1 MNPTI
6 KQTLYTI
13 TVLLLLCITACQKQ
27 SFMADKLLQAE
38 ALMNE
43 YPDSALNLLKGI
55 AQTELQTQEHRARYA
70 LLYSQ
75 ALDKNYIDLT
85 SDSLINIAVDYY
97 KDRDDV
103 RAKFLSYYYQGR
115 IYTNANNLTQA
126 TLAYLEAEQLVDE
139 LGDGYAAGLL
149 YKQIGLIYN
158 SYYDF
163 PKGLQAH
170 QQAIEHFTKANKPIH
185 RIQAMLTLSNIHRN
199 MHNENI
205 GYEVLRTAITESQKL
220 NDQSL
225 IKSCINNLIVVCID
239 LERWEEANQ
248 WYQEYQKNNSRNYP
262 TVAFFGDIA
271 RLHAKNK
278 NFKEAFMLLDETWKK
293 TKSLQDSIQ
302 LYHAES
308 LVYQMNGSWEE
319 AYRSM
324 AKSISHQNKVIRKSL
339 QQPVLTAQNN
349 FLNQELEHKEYRLRM
364 EKYVRLLGF
373 VILLLVSVIV
383 ITFLRKRFQK
393 RLKEQHTLHEKKMET
408 LQQEALKRE
417 KSLRA
422 YTAELESKSS
432 LSGQDVLRLTQELE
446 NSQKHIEEARNFIE
460 QTNQEMES
468 LKADKHEALIRI
480 NKTLKNHF
488 KQIENTFQVLQVKY
502 KNAENKDYVIDK
514 YIQNT
519 IAEFYGSEKA
529 DRNLEELVNELY
541 GDAMSQLRKEMNF
554 PSEDHYRLACLLLAG
569 LSINFI
575 AALSGETSNALY
587 KRRYK
592 IREIMSKA
600 KDSCKDIAA
609 FI

>member
-1 MNPTI
+1 M
-6 KQTLYTI
+6 KKLYSLI
-13 TVLLLLCITACQKQ
+13 VLLLILLFGACSDPKHVIEP
-27 SFMADKLLQAE
+27 LHRAE

-55 AQTELQTQEHRARYA
+55 AQTELHTQEHRARYA

-75 ALDKNYIDLT
+75 ALDKNFIDLT

-199 MHNENI
+199 MQNENI
-205 GYEVLRTAITESQKL
+205 GYEVLQTAITESQKL

-225 IKSCINNLIVVCID
+225 IKSCINNLIPVCID
-239 LERWEEANQ
+239 LERWEEATQ

-308 LVYQMNGSWEE
+308 LVHQMNGSWEE

-324 AKSISHQNKVIRKSL
+324 AKSINHQNKVIRKSL

-393 RLKEQHTLHEKKMET
+393 RLKEQHTLHEKKMEA

>member
-1 MNPTI
+1 
-6 KQTLYTI
+6 
-13 TVLLLLCITACQKQ
+13 
-27 SFMADKLLQAE
+27 
-38 ALMNE
+38 
-43 YPDSALNLLKGI
+43 
-55 AQTELQTQEHRARYA
+55 
-70 LLYSQ
+70 
-75 ALDKNYIDLT
+75 
-85 SDSLINIAVDYY
+85 
-97 KDRDDV
+97 
-103 RAKFLSYYYQGR
+103 
-115 IYTNANNLTQA
+115 
-126 TLAYLEAEQLVDE
+126 
-139 LGDGYAAGLL
+139 
-149 YKQIGLIYN
+149 
-158 SYYDF
+158 
-163 PKGLQAH
+163 
-170 QQAIEHFTKANKPIH
+170 
-185 RIQAMLTLSNIHRN
+185 
-199 MHNENI
+199 
-205 GYEVLRTAITESQKL
+205 
-220 NDQSL
+220 
-225 IKSCINNLIVVCID
+225 
-239 LERWEEANQ
+239 
-248 WYQEYQKNNSRNYP
+248 
-262 TVAFFGDIA
+262 
-271 RLHAKNK
+271 
-278 NFKEAFMLLDETWKK
+278 
-293 TKSLQDSIQ
+293 
-302 LYHAES
+302 
-308 LVYQMNGSWEE
+308 MNGSWEE
-319 AYRSM
+319 SYRSM

-393 RLKEQHTLHEKKMET
+393 RLKEQHTLHEKKMEA

-422 YTAELESKSS
+422 YAAQLESKSS
-432 LSGQDVLRLTQELE
+432 LSKQDVLRLTQELE

-519 IAEFYGSEKA
+519 TAEFYGSEKA

-592 IREIMSKA
+592 IREIMSQA
-600 KDSCKDIAA
+600 KDSCKEIAA

>member
-43 YPDSALNLLKGI
+43 HPDSALNLLKGI

-205 GYEVLRTAITESQKL
+205 GYEVLQTAITESQKL

-225 IKSCINNLIVVCID
+225 IKSCINNLIPVCID
-239 LERWEEANQ
+239 LERWEEATQ

-308 LVYQMNGSWEE
+308 LVHQMNGSWEE

-393 RLKEQHTLHEKKMET
+393 RLKEQHTLHEKKMEA
-408 LQQEALKRE
+408 LQQGALKRE
-417 KSLRA
+417 QSLRA

-432 LSGQDVLRLTQELE
+432 LSKQDVLRLTQELE

-460 QTNQEMES
+460 QTNQEMEL

>member
-1 MNPTI
+1 M
-6 KQTLYTI
+6 KRLYSLI
-13 TVLLLLCITACQKQ
+13 LLLVTLLFGACSDPKHVIEP
-27 SFMADKLLQAE
+27 LHRAE

-43 YPDSALNLLKGI
+43 HPDSALNLLKGI
-55 AQTELQTQEHRARYA
+55 AQPELKTQEHRARYA

-75 ALDKNYIDLT
+75 ALDKNFIDLT

-170 QQAIEHFTKANKPIH
+170 QQAIEHFTKANKPVH

-225 IKSCINNLIVVCID
+225 IKSCINNLILVCID
-239 LERWEEANQ
+239 LERWEEATQ

-262 TVAFFGDIA
+262 TVAFYGYIA

-278 NFKEAFMLLDETWKK
+278 NFKDAFMLLDETWKK
-293 TKSLQDSIQ
+293 TKSLQDSIN
-302 LYHAES
+302 LFHAES
-308 LVYQMNGSWEE
+308 QVHQMNGSWEE
-319 AYRSM
+319 SYRSM

-349 FLNQELEHKEYRLRM
+349 FLNQELELQKYKAQSERQMRIIGVVLTILLVVAAVYGVSVYIKRQREKYLKQIRKQVARIELLKDEKNGMEEEVRKLNQLLSQGGELKDELMQAKGEWTRLEDIRALELYTRLRQDPSLYNPSADYDALLRWVDIASVRFAERLQESYPHLNVSEITLCCLVRMGYSPSQMAEILHVKIPTVNRYIYRICTSLELPNHKE
-364 EKYVRLLGF
+364 
-373 VILLLVSVIV
+373 S
-383 ITFLRKRFQK
+383 
-393 RLKEQHTLHEKKMET
+393 
-408 LQQEALKRE
+408 
-417 KSLRA
+417 
-422 YTAELESKSS
+422 
-432 LSGQDVLRLTQELE
+432 
-446 NSQKHIEEARNFIE
+446 
-460 QTNQEMES
+460 
-468 LKADKHEALIRI
+468 
-480 NKTLKNHF
+480 F
-488 KQIENTFQVLQVKY
+488 KQ
-502 KNAENKDYVIDK
+502 
-514 YIQNT
+514 
-519 IAEFYGSEKA
+519 
-529 DRNLEELVNELY
+529 
-541 GDAMSQLRKEMNF
+541 
-554 PSEDHYRLACLLLAG
+554 
-569 LSINFI
+569 FI
-575 AALSGETSNALY
+575 V
-587 KRRYK
+587 
-592 IREIMSKA
+592 
-600 KDSCKDIAA
+600 A
-609 FI
+609 F

>member
-1 MNPTI
+1 
-6 KQTLYTI
+6 
-13 TVLLLLCITACQKQ
+13 
-27 SFMADKLLQAE
+27 MADKLLQAE

-55 AQTELQTQEHRARYA
+55 AQPELQTQEHRARYA

-85 SDSLINIAVDYY
+85 NDSLINIAVDYY

-170 QQAIEHFTKANKPIH
+170 QQAIEHFTKANKPVH
-185 RIQAMLTLSNIHRN
+185 RIQAMLTLSTIHRN

-239 LERWEEANQ
+239 LERWEEATQ

-262 TVAFFGDIA
+262 TVAFYGYIA

-278 NFKEAFMLLDETWKK
+278 NFKDAFMLLDETWKK
-293 TKSLQDSIQ
+293 TKSLQDSIN
-302 LYHAES
+302 LFHAES
-308 LVYQMNGSWEE
+308 QVHQMNGSWEE
-319 AYRSM
+319 SYRSM

-393 RLKEQHTLHEKKMET
+393 RLKEQHTLHEKKMEA
-408 LQQEALKRE
+408 LQQGALKRE
-417 KSLRA
+417 QSLRA

-488 KQIENTFQVLQVKY
+488 KQIENTFQVLQMKY
-502 KNAENKDYVIDK
+502 KNAENKDYVINK

>member
-1 MNPTI
+1 M
-6 KQTLYTI
+6 KKLYSLI
-13 TVLLLLCITACQKQ
+13 VLLLILLFGACSDPKHVIEP
-27 SFMADKLLQAE
+27 LHRAE

-75 ALDKNYIDLT
+75 ALDKNFIDLT

-170 QQAIEHFTKANKPIH
+170 QQAIEHFTKANKPVH

-225 IKSCINNLIVVCID
+225 IKSCINNLIPVCID

-308 LVYQMNGSWEE
+308 LVHQMNGSWEE
-319 AYRSM
+319 SYRSM

-383 ITFLRKRFQK
+383 ITFLKKRFQK
-393 RLKEQHTLHEKKMET
+393 RLKEQHTLHEKKMEA

-502 KNAENKDYVIDK
+502 KNAENKDYVINK

>member
-55 AQTELQTQEHRARYA
+55 TQPELQTQAHHARYA

-170 QQAIEHFTKANKPIH
+170 QQAIEHFTKANKPVH

-225 IKSCINNLIVVCID
+225 IKSCINNLILVCID
-239 LERWEEANQ
+239 LERWEEATQ

-262 TVAFFGDIA
+262 TVAFYGYIA

-278 NFKEAFMLLDETWKK
+278 NFKDAFMLLDETWKK
-293 TKSLQDSIQ
+293 TKSLQDSID
-302 LYHAES
+302 LFHAES
-308 LVYQMNGSWEE
+308 QVHQMNGSWEE

-349 FLNQELEHKEYRLRM
+349 FLNQELELQKYKAQSERQMRIIGVVLTILLVVAAVYGVSVYIKRQREKYLKQIRKQVARIELLKDEKNGMEEEVRKLNQLLSQGGELKDELMQAKGEWTRLEDIRALELYTRLHQAPSLYNPSADYDALLRWVDIASVRFAERLQESYPHLNVSEITLCSLVRMGYSPSQMAEILHVKIPTVNRYIYRICTSLELPNHKESFRQ
-364 EKYVRLLGF
+364 F
-373 VILLLVSVIV
+373 IV
-383 ITFLRKRFQK
+383 
-393 RLKEQHTLHEKKMET
+393 
-408 LQQEALKRE
+408 
-417 KSLRA
+417 
-422 YTAELESKSS
+422 
-432 LSGQDVLRLTQELE
+432 
-446 NSQKHIEEARNFIE
+446 
-460 QTNQEMES
+460 
-468 LKADKHEALIRI
+468 
-480 NKTLKNHF
+480 
-488 KQIENTFQVLQVKY
+488 
-502 KNAENKDYVIDK
+502 
-514 YIQNT
+514 
-519 IAEFYGSEKA
+519 
-529 DRNLEELVNELY
+529 
-541 GDAMSQLRKEMNF
+541 
-554 PSEDHYRLACLLLAG
+554 
-569 LSINFI
+569 
-575 AALSGETSNALY
+575 
-587 KRRYK
+587 
-592 IREIMSKA
+592 
-600 KDSCKDIAA
+600 A
-609 FI
+609 F

>member
-1 MNPTI
+1 
-6 KQTLYTI
+6 
-13 TVLLLLCITACQKQ
+13 
-27 SFMADKLLQAE
+27 MADKLLQAE

-55 AQTELQTQEHRARYA
+55 TQPELQTQAHHARYA

-170 QQAIEHFTKANKPIH
+170 QQAIEHFTKANKPVH
-185 RIQAMLTLSNIHRN
+185 RIQAMLTLSTIHRN

-239 LERWEEANQ
+239 LERWEEATQ

-262 TVAFFGDIA
+262 TVAFYGYIA

-278 NFKEAFMLLDETWKK
+278 NFKDAFMLLNETWKK
-293 TKSLQDSIQ
+293 TKSLQDSIN
-302 LYHAES
+302 LFHAES
-308 LVYQMNGSWEE
+308 QVHQMNGSWEE
-319 AYRSM
+319 SYRSM

-393 RLKEQHTLHEKKMET
+393 RLKEQHTLHEKKMEA
-408 LQQEALKRE
+408 LQQGALKRE
-417 KSLRA
+417 QSLRA

-488 KQIENTFQVLQVKY
+488 KQIENTFQVLQMKY
-502 KNAENKDYVIDK
+502 KNAENKDYVINK

>member
-1 MNPTI
+1 
-6 KQTLYTI
+6 
-13 TVLLLLCITACQKQ
+13 
-27 SFMADKLLQAE
+27 
-38 ALMNE
+38 
-43 YPDSALNLLKGI
+43 
-55 AQTELQTQEHRARYA
+55 
-70 LLYSQ
+70 
-75 ALDKNYIDLT
+75 
-85 SDSLINIAVDYY
+85 
-97 KDRDDV
+97 
-103 RAKFLSYYYQGR
+103 
-115 IYTNANNLTQA
+115 
-126 TLAYLEAEQLVDE
+126 
-139 LGDGYAAGLL
+139 
-149 YKQIGLIYN
+149 
-158 SYYDF
+158 
-163 PKGLQAH
+163 
-170 QQAIEHFTKANKPIH
+170 
-185 RIQAMLTLSNIHRN
+185 
-199 MHNENI
+199 
-205 GYEVLRTAITESQKL
+205 
-220 NDQSL
+220 
-225 IKSCINNLIVVCID
+225 
-239 LERWEEANQ
+239 
-248 WYQEYQKNNSRNYP
+248 
-262 TVAFFGDIA
+262 
-271 RLHAKNK
+271 
-278 NFKEAFMLLDETWKK
+278 
-293 TKSLQDSIQ
+293 
-302 LYHAES
+302 
-308 LVYQMNGSWEE
+308 
-319 AYRSM
+319 
-324 AKSISHQNKVIRKSL
+324 
-339 QQPVLTAQNN
+339 
-349 FLNQELEHKEYRLRM
+349 M

-383 ITFLRKRFQK
+383 IAFLGKRFQK
-393 RLKEQHTLHEKKMET
+393 RLKEQHTLHEKKMEA
-408 LQQEALKRE
+408 LQQGALKRE
-417 KSLRA
+417 QSLRA
-422 YTAELESKSS
+422 YTA
-432 LSGQDVLRLTQELE
+432 ELE

>member
-43 YPDSALNLLKGI
+43 HPDSALNLLKGI
-55 AQTELQTQEHRARYA
+55 AQPELKTQEHRARYA

-103 RAKFLSYYYQGR
+103 RAKFLSYYYLGR

-126 TLAYLEAEQLVDE
+126 TLAYMEAEQLVDE
-139 LGDGYAAGLL
+139 LGDDYAAGLL
-149 YKQIGLIYN
+149 YEQIGLIYR

-163 PKGLQAH
+163 PKSLQAY
-170 QQAIEHFTKANKPIH
+170 QQAIEHYTKANRPFHKIYNMFSASDIY
-185 RIQAMLTLSNIHRN
+185 RNTQKEDAAYQTLK
-199 MHNENI
+199 
-205 GYEVLRTAITESQKL
+205 TALAESRKL

-239 LERWEEANQ
+239 LERWEEATQ

-262 TVAFFGDIA
+262 TVAFYGYIA

-278 NFKEAFMLLDETWKK
+278 NFKDAFMLLNETWKK
-293 TKSLQDSIQ
+293 TKSLQDSIN
-302 LYHAES
+302 LFHAES
-308 LVYQMNGSWEE
+308 QVHQMNGSWEE
-319 AYRSM
+319 SYRSM

-393 RLKEQHTLHEKKMET
+393 RLKEQHTLHEKKMEA
-408 LQQEALKRE
+408 LQQGALKRE
-417 KSLRA
+417 QSLRA

-488 KQIENTFQVLQVKY
+488 KQIENTFQVLQMKY
-502 KNAENKDYVIDK
+502 KNAENKDYVINK

>member
-1 MNPTI
+1 
-6 KQTLYTI
+6 
-13 TVLLLLCITACQKQ
+13 
-27 SFMADKLLQAE
+27 
-38 ALMNE
+38 
-43 YPDSALNLLKGI
+43 
-55 AQTELQTQEHRARYA
+55 
-70 LLYSQ
+70 
-75 ALDKNYIDLT
+75 
-85 SDSLINIAVDYY
+85 
-97 KDRDDV
+97 
-103 RAKFLSYYYQGR
+103 
-115 IYTNANNLTQA
+115 
-126 TLAYLEAEQLVDE
+126 
-139 LGDGYAAGLL
+139 
-149 YKQIGLIYN
+149 
-158 SYYDF
+158 
-163 PKGLQAH
+163 
-170 QQAIEHFTKANKPIH
+170 
-185 RIQAMLTLSNIHRN
+185 

-225 IKSCINNLIVVCID
+225 IKSCINNLIVICID
-239 LERWEEANQ
+239 LERWEEATQ

-262 TVAFFGDIA
+262 TVAFYGYIA

-278 NFKEAFMLLDETWKK
+278 NFKDAFMLLDETWKK
-293 TKSLQDSIQ
+293 TKSLQDSIN
-302 LYHAES
+302 LFHAES
-308 LVYQMNGSWEE
+308 QVHQMNGSWEE
-319 AYRSM
+319 SYRSM

-373 VILLLVSVIV
+373 VILLLVSVIA
-383 ITFLRKRFQK
+383 ITFLGKRFQK
-393 RLKEQHTLHEKKMET
+393 RLKEQHTLHEKKMEE
-408 LQQEALKRE
+408 LQQGALKRE
-417 KSLRA
+417 QSLRA